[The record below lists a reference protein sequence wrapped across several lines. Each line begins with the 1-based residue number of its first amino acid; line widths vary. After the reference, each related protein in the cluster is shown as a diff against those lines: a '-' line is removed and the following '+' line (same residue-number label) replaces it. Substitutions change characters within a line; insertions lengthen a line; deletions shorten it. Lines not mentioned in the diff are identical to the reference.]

1 MKRPDRDLL
10 CLLPAAPI
18 AACCTSLRESLLL
31 SMAFCII
38 TALTVLLSALI
49 PRRLPR
55 SVRTVLYSV
64 TGSLVYIPA
73 ALICF
78 SCFPDL
84 SMGIWIPLLA
94 AAVYLNAAHDEVFPK
109 GHLLKPLL
117 TVLAG
122 GTAAALLSGLLRELL
137 ASGTVWGKTLLP
149 HPPLPVL
156 LEPSAGLMLLVLFA
170 VIFGAFRQAARKE
183 DDHADRG

>member
-18 AACCTSLRESLLL
+18 AAFCTSLRESLLL
-31 SMAFCII
+31 SLAFCII
-38 TALTVLLSALI
+38 TALTVLFSTLI
-49 PRRLPR
+49 PRSLPR

-64 TGSLVYIPA
+64 IGSLVYIPA

-94 AAVYLNAAHDEVFPK
+94 ASVYLNAAHDAVFLK

-117 TVLAG
+117 KLLAG
-122 GTAAALLSGLLRELL
+122 GTAAALLSGALRELL
-137 ASGTVWGKTLLP
+137 ASGTVWGRTLLP
-149 HPPLPVL
+149 HPPLPIL
-156 LEPSAGLMLLVLFA
+156 LEPSGGMMLLVLFA
-170 VIFGAFRQAARKE
+170 AVCGAFRQSVRKE
-183 DDHADRG
+183 GPSC

>member
-122 GTAAALLSGLLRELL
+122 GTAAALLSGILRELL
-137 ASGTVWGKTLLP
+137 AAAASAAAGFAGALCGRDAAG
-149 HPPLPVL
+149 PVCGDMRRI
-156 LEPSAGLMLLVLFA
+156 PAGCA
-170 VIFGAFRQAARKE
+170 KG
-183 DDHADRG
+183 G